1 MSFHFSCYTFY
12 NVVIGLFYLSCVS
25 HSLHNM
31 ASVSTSKSA
40 FLSHYH
46 VSFSSVVFS
55 ISLANCPYMVLFFHS
70 SFFSLIHLCLNS
82 FLFTVSLYF
91 IVSATFTPSINGS
104 TQFLTY
110 HLNLFS
116 SILIHP
122 SQLINPLPPI
132 FLLRYTL
139 STALLGCSAPC
150 IVINLLFV
158 LSKLFNSSVFY
169 FRILAPYLITE
180 NAQVSTAIILF
191 LPFNFDL
198 NISLNHRS
206 SFLSL

>member
-1 MSFHFSCYTFY
+1 MFPFSCHTFY
-12 NVVIGLFYLSCVS
+12 KVVIGLFYLSCVS
-25 HSLHNM
+25 HSLFELLVLAHHTTWLLIQLTSQLFS
-31 ASVSTSKSA
+31 ASTM
-40 FLSHYH
+40 FL
-46 VSFSSVVFS
+46 F
-55 ISLANCPYMVLFFHS
+55 PYILLFCHS

-132 FLLRYTL
+132 SLLRYTL

-150 IVINLLFV
+150 IVINFLFL

-169 FRILAPYLITE
+169 LRILAPYLNTE